1 MKLRDMMKIH
11 DIADKDVAK
20 LYDEKCSIREETW
33 LFMPRN
39 FQVWEDVMEL
49 DFIEA
54 IMLLRKHLKAKQI
67 EEGCQWWRYGV
78 EKKFVEKEEL

>member
-20 LYDEKCSIREETW
+20 LYDAKCSIRNETW
-33 LFMPRN
+33 LFSQYN
-39 FQVWEDVMEL
+39 SWQDIMEL
-49 DFIEA
+49 DFVEA

-67 EEGCQWWRYGV
+67 EEGCQWWKYGV